1 MFIKIKDTI
10 INTEYLQGVSVIPAE
25 ERRDPIISFMMS
37 HNIQEL
43 QIELPESSLK
53 GAMEKIDVLLNPETI
68 A

>member
-10 INTEYLQGVSVIPAE
+10 INTEYLQGVRVIAAE
-25 ERRDPIISFMMS
+25 ERRDPIISFIMS

-43 QIELPESSLK
+43 QIELPEASLK
-53 GAMEKIDVLLNPETI
+53 KAMEKIDVLLNPENI